1 MWCLQLFDLLV
12 DSSCKL
18 IHQISWYE
26 QWWSFET
33 TQIQQTSSMYEEHAH
48 DWIIQQFDGF
58 DAADAS
64 LVQIQFQ

>member
-1 MWCLQLFDLLV
+1 
-12 DSSCKL
+12 
-18 IHQISWYE
+18 
-26 QWWSFET
+26 
-33 TQIQQTSSMYEEHAH
+33 MYEEHSH